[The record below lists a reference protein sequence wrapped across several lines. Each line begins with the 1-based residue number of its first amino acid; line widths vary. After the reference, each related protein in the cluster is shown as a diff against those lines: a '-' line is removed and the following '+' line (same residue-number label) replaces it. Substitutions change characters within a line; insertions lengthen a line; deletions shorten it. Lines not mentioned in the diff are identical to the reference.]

1 MPSIEVGVE
10 SGLLNRVAPNWFDW
24 LCASRFSRRPA
35 LGGLEDRDEA
45 ADPGV
50 ACRRTTSG
58 CRWWRPR
65 LRTRAGRPWRF
76 HGGRKGRRPPGPRA
90 SRRTSVVPP
99 REDLTGCFTISTAV
113 SWRSSDRS
121 SRTANTSSTAL
132 GPARRTSH
140 RRRDPV
146 SRRWREPGAA
156 PGRRSTRTRFR
167 YLRSRVDRS
176 AEPARTGA
184 LPAPDPPEA
193 GGVQICCKSGPQS
206 GAVVSCP
213 RHSEDLARRS
223 ARASAFCRRFGHL
236 AGVRTPERPGVAG
249 VPGSGRPGV
258 PGSATKAT
266 RRANEAESAADVPA
280 GAAGRTVRVP
290 VLSRR
295 PAVEGRRGQRRG
307 GGSRSGVPTARRWG
321 PLRGRLSRD
330 GVAAV

>member
-1 MPSIEVGVE
+1 M
-10 SGLLNRVAPNWFDW
+10 
-24 LCASRFSRRPA
+24 
-35 LGGLEDRDEA
+35 
-45 ADPGV
+45 
-50 ACRRTTSG
+50 
-58 CRWWRPR
+58 
-65 LRTRAGRPWRF
+65 
-76 HGGRKGRRPPGPRA
+76 
-90 SRRTSVVPP
+90 
-99 REDLTGCFTISTAV
+99 

-140 RRRDPV
+140 RRRDPA
-146 SRRWREPGAA
+146 SCRWREPGAA
-156 PGRRSTRTRFR
+156 PCWRSTRSRCRASGLLTC
-167 YLRSRVDRS
+167 RVDRS
-176 AEPARTGA
+176 ADPARTGA
-184 LPAPDPPEA
+184 SPAPDLREA

-213 RHSEDLARRS
+213 RHSKDLARRS

-266 RRANEAESAADVPA
+266 RRANEAESAADGPA